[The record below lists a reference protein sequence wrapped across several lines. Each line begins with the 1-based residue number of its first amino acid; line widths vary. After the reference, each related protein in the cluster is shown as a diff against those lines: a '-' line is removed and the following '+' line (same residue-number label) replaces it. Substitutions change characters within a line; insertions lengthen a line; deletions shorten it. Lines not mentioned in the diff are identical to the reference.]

1 MEKLSMKQI
10 FNSLNSIFK
19 VIIGGIYLS
28 LTCVASES
36 SATPAFPSGISQLYT
51 DSWTEYT
58 EQQTRSLHPFH
69 TGKYISNVVKAHM
82 ACDKPMSNT
91 ALFGITIYR
100 KDTPPQVIPYDCII
114 SSGKLRSVSG
124 ISCLNAKE
132 LIGDIPENYL
142 SFFNNIFSL
151 NPFLRI
157 NHSQGDLISFLKPR
171 IKTAPI
177 EGLINDRTYGS
188 EINSFLHC
196 EQTFI
201 NNLLLDPKAPFIK
214 KLQQTAIA
222 SENITHITFDI
233 ITYNDMCP
241 KCFSTCLTSLEQ
253 LKMILYQALHIT
265 DLSIPFNIIVSSF
278 RPYRI
283 DDSLIKSLNERLY
296 SRGIN
301 VQSMDDTFCT
311 QYMRN
316 RTIGKVQISDI
327 TISGTPIKQILN
339 PFFIKEESLLT
350 LEKKIS
356 AIATIKDSSKLQL
369 SICEQHIRE
378 LSLLL
383 QYFSENNVIIDTVIL
398 NKINDF
404 LSLISPDIESIFG
417 RIYLAKK
424 SLQELPKK

>member
-1 MEKLSMKQI
+1 MKQI
-10 FNSLNSIFK
+10 FNPLKFIFRITI
-19 VIIGGIYLS
+19 VGWYLFS
-28 LTCVASES
+28 VCAAIES
-36 SATPAFPSGISQLYT
+36 SVFPSKISQLYT
-51 DSWTEYT
+51 NSWTECT
-58 EQQTRSLHPFH
+58 EQQIRSLHPFH
-69 TGKYISNVVKAHM
+69 TEEYISNVVKTHM
-82 ACDKPMSNT
+82 ACNKPMSNT
-91 ALFGITIYR
+91 ALFGITIYG
-100 KDTPPQVIPYDCII
+100 KDTLPQVIPYDCII
-114 SSGKLRSVSG
+114 SSGKLGSVQG

-132 LIGDIPENYL
+132 LIGNTSENYL
-142 SFFNNIFSL
+142 PFFNNIFSL
-151 NPFLRI
+151 NPFLKI
-157 NHSQGDLISFLKPR
+157 KHSQGDLISFLKSH
-171 IKTAPI
+171 IEVSI
-177 EGLINDRTYGS
+177 EGLINDKTYGS

-201 NNLLLDPKAPFIK
+201 NKLLLDPETSFIK
-214 KLQQTAIA
+214 KLQTLQLV

-253 LKMILYQALHIT
+253 LKTILYNALHIT
-265 DLSIPFNIIVSSF
+265 DTSIPFSIIVSSF

-327 TISGTPIKQILN
+327 TISETPIKQILN
-339 PFFIKEESLLT
+339 PFFIKKESLLT

-356 AIATIKDSSKLQL
+356 AIAAIKDQSKLQL

-404 LSLISPDIESIFG
+404 FSLISPDIESISG

-424 SLQELPKK
+424 LLQELPKK